1 MRSHKLIQMFLIPNI
16 AKSKHFYNIPDPSYG
31 ICSGKIKNIR
41 GLNTMTITETTKE
54 INTILK
60 SRAELIKSLENYR
73 RYFVAEL
80 AEARNFEILMKTYPR
95 LTYNDFE
102 NVIKNEGFTVISNT
116 NTSILVGFNEDDKRL
131 VQLFK
136 DAFNTVI
143 PLIRE
148 AMASGDSSIKIGQ
161 YNNDDCEYLQKAFK
175 LKGFDLINE
184 DNILILKLDK
194 EEPEKPSIGSAKPE

>member
-1 MRSHKLIQMFLIPNI
+1 
-16 AKSKHFYNIPDPSYG
+16 
-31 ICSGKIKNIR
+31 
-41 GLNTMTITETTKE
+41 MTITETTKE